1 MKSVEIAIRMERD
14 AVDFYR
20 KCAEKTNSP
29 VGKKMFLSI
38 AEDEQYHIACA
49 TNVLKGMGFEPSK
62 TTPKQ
67 DMKSIYEQ
75 NKDIAMQKIDAT
87 TDDVD
92 ALKIAMKMEKEG
104 AEFYLKAAAEA
115 AAPNEKALF
124 ECLARDEEEHFAIF
138 QNTCSLLNDSSNW
151 FMWQEHVIYE
161 GG

>member
-1 MKSVEIAIRMERD
+1 MISVEMAIKMEKD
-14 AVDFYR
+14 AVAFYN

-29 VGKKMFLSI
+29 IGKKMFLSI

-49 TNVLKGMGFEPSK
+49 INVLKGMGFEPSK

-75 NKDIAMQKIDAT
+75 NKDVVMQNVDAT
-87 TDDVD
+87 TDDVE

-115 AAPNEKALF
+115 VTPAEKALF
-124 ECLARDEEEHFAIF
+124 ECLAKDEGEHFTIF

-161 GG
+161 G